1 MATHPAPDVW
11 EVQGKRIDLP
21 VRVENASIAGAAWR
35 PPRSAVD
42 AQLEP
47 YGLRSAG
54 RRGKG
59 LAMLLCVVYPE
70 EFVLGGYDEVGI
82 GVYASPRSGTV
93 PGGSGL
99 FVLELPVTGSFTREA
114 GREIWGL
121 PKWLMSST
129 AEIGGSRSTM
139 VMIDDGAPVMDAMI
153 RTGALPI
160 PLSVPS
166 KGRTWARA
174 EDGPHAGRLLRGGTS
189 MRFHGLRLGRG
200 RGTTITWGE
209 HRMADRA
216 RALGMEGQ
224 PFATFSAERLT
235 ASFGESHVVEG

>member
-11 EVQGKRIDLP
+11 EVQGQTIDLP

-35 PPRSAVD
+35 PPRAAVD

-54 RRGKG
+54 RRGRG

-70 EFVLGGYDEVGI
+70 EFVLRGYDEVGI
-82 GVYASPRSGTV
+82 GVFASG

-99 FVLELPVTGSFTREA
+99 FVLELPVTGTFTREA

-121 PKWLMSST
+121 PKWLMTSK
-129 AEIGGSRSTM
+129 ADIGGPRSTM
-139 VMIDDGAPVMDAMI
+139 VMSDGDVQVMDATI
-153 RTGALPI
+153 TTGSFAMPLP
-160 PLSVPS
+160 VPS
-166 KGRTWARA
+166 AGHTWARA
-174 EDGPHAGRLLRGGTS
+174 EDGPHAGRLLRGKTT

-216 RALGMEGQ
+216 RALGMDSR
-224 PFATFSAERLT
+224 PFATFSAEGLT
-235 ASFGESHVVEG
+235 ATFGESRVVEA

>member
-1 MATHPAPDVW
+1 MATHPAPNVW
-11 EVQGKRIDLP
+11 EVQGKHIDLP

-54 RRGKG
+54 RGGKG

-70 EFVLGGYDEVGI
+70 QFVLGAYDEVGI
-82 GVYASPRSGTV
+82 GVYAAPMSGTA

-99 FVLELPVTGSFTREA
+99 FVLELPVTGAFTREA

-139 VMIDDGAPVMDAMI
+139 VMIDGGAPVMDATI
-153 RTGALPI
+153 RTGGI
-160 PLSVPS
+160 PLPLVPS
-166 KGRTWARA
+166 GGRTWARA
-174 EDGPHAGRLLRGGTS
+174 EDGPLAGRLLHGKTS
-189 MRFHGLRLGRG
+189 MRFRGLRLGRG
-200 RGTTITWGE
+200 RGTTITWGD

-216 RALGMEGQ
+216 RALGMDSR
-224 PFATFSAERLT
+224 PFATFSAERLS
-235 ASFGESHVVEG
+235 ASFGESHVVDG

>member
-11 EVQGKRIDLP
+11 EVQGKHVDLP

-35 PPRSAVD
+35 APRSAVD

-70 EFVLGGYDEVGI
+70 EFVLGAYDEVGI
-82 GVYASPRSGTV
+82 GVYASPMSGTV

-99 FVLELPVTGSFTREA
+99 FLLELPVTGAFTREA

-121 PKWLMSST
+121 PKWLMTST
-129 AEIGGSRSTM
+129 ADVGGSTSTM
-139 VMIDDGAPVMDAMI
+139 VISDGDVPVMDATI
-153 RTGALPI
+153 RTGGLALP
-160 PLSVPS
+160 LAPS
-166 KGRTWARA
+166 GGTTWARA
-174 EDGPHAGRLLRGGTS
+174 EDGPHAGRLLRGKTS
-189 MRFHGLRLGRG
+189 MRFRGLRLGRG
-200 RGTTITWGE
+200 RGTTIAWGE

-216 RALGMEGQ
+216 RALGMDGR
-224 PFATFSAERLT
+224 PFATFSAERLS
-235 ASFGESHVVEG
+235 ASFGESRVVD

>member
-11 EVQGKRIDLP
+11 ELQGRRVDLP
-21 VRVENASIAGAAWR
+21 VTIETATFAGALWR
-35 PPRSAVD
+35 TPRAAVD
-42 AQLEP
+42 AQLQP
-47 YGLRSAG
+47 YGLRAAG
-54 RRGKG
+54 VRGTG
-59 LAMLLCVVYPE
+59 LALLMCVQYG
-70 EFVLGGYDEVGI
+70 EFALGSYDEVGI
-82 GVYASPRSGTV
+82 GVYASPMSRTA
-93 PGGSGL
+93 PGWPGL
-99 FVLELPVTGSFTREA
+99 FVLELPVTGAFTREA

-139 VMIDDGAPVMDAMI
+139 VMIDGGAPVMDATI
-153 RTGALPI
+153 RTAALPI
-160 PLSVPS
+160 PLPVPS

-216 RALGMEGQ
+216 RALEMDGR
-224 PFATFSAERLT
+224 PFATFSAERLS
-235 ASFGESHVVEG
+235 ASFGESHVVDG

>member
-11 EVQGKRIDLP
+11 EVQGQTIDLP
-21 VRVENASIAGAAWR
+21 VRVDAATFAGALWR
-35 PPRSAVD
+35 APRSAVD

-54 RRGKG
+54 FRGSG
-59 LAMLLCVVYPE
+59 LAMLVCVVYPE

-82 GVYASPRSGTV
+82 GVLASG
-93 PGGSGL
+93 PGGPGL
-99 FVLELPVTGSFTREA
+99 FVLELPVTGAFTREA

-121 PKWLMSST
+121 PKWMMTST
-129 AEIGGSRSTM
+129 SDIGGSRSTM
-139 VMIDDGAPVMDAMI
+139 VMSDGDVPVMDATI
-153 RTGALPI
+153 STSAVSLPV
-160 PLSVPS
+160 PLPS
-166 KGRTWARA
+166 RGSTWARA
-174 EDGPHAGRLLRGGTS
+174 EDGPHEGRLLRGKTT
-189 MRFHGLRLGRG
+189 MRFRGLRVGRG

-216 RALGMEGQ
+216 RALRMYGR

-235 ASFGESHVVEG
+235 ATFGESRVVDG